1 MILIKKMLEVVFGV
15 VVIFVKEVKIAKA
28 VKIVKEMK
36 RRDGS

>member
-1 MILIKKMLEVVFGV
+1 MILIKKMLEVVFWV
-15 VVIFVKEVKIAKA
+15 VVIFVKEVKKAKE